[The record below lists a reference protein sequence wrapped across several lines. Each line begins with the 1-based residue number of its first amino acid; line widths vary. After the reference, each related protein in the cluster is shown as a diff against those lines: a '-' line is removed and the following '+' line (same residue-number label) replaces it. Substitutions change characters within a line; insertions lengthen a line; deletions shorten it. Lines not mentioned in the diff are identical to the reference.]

1 MSTMLHII
9 NKSPLERNSLD
20 SCLRLAEA
28 GSSVLL
34 IEDGVYN
41 ATACVHAGIQEKLDS
56 GVKIYVRNQD
66 IKARGIEAQILSGF
80 TPIDDSEWLK
90 LCIAHQPIVSWY

>member
-1 MSTMLHII
+1 MSTLHTL
-9 NKSPLERNSLD
+9 NKSNADPATIESCCNSMGEED
-20 SCLRLAEA
+20 
-28 GSSVLL
+28 VLIL

-41 ATACVHAGIQEKLDS
+41 ATACLHASIREKLSS
-56 GVKIYVRNQD
+56 GSKIYVRNRD

-80 TPIDDSEWLK
+80 TPVDDSEWLG